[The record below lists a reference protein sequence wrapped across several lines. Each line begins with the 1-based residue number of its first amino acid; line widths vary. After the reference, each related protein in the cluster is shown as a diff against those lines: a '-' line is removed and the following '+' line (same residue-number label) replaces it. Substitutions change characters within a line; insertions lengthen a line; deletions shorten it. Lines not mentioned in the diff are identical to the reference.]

1 MNYVYDAIVV
11 LHFLGLAS
19 LVGGFLV
26 QMSTK
31 PRGINNAM
39 FHGALTQLVTG
50 IILVGMRESDLLEST
65 RELDMTK
72 ISIKLA
78 IALVVF
84 VVAFLG
90 RRKPA
95 EEQQTYWAI
104 AGGLAIVNV
113 VIAVFV

>member
-1 MNYVYDAIVV
+1 MSYVYDLVLV

-26 QMSTK
+26 QMSAGQ
-31 PRGINNAM
+31 RGINNAM

-50 IILVGMRESDLLEST
+50 LIMVGMREGKLLEDED
-65 RELDMTK
+65 ELNMTK
-72 ISIKLA
+72 ISIKLL

-84 VVAFLG
+84 VVCWLG

-95 EEQQTYWAI
+95 EAQQPYWAI

-113 VIAVFV
+113 VVAVFV